1 VGRVL
6 VKPKDRRSNL
16 VRAAALILAEI
27 ERLDR
32 SPSTS
37 RAILRA
43 AAEIWGRLR
52 ENDIRQPPANDT
64 AAQVNCEATA

>member
-1 VGRVL
+1 MSRRQFGRGTVSWW
-6 VKPKDRRSNL
+6 KANDRRSNL

-37 RAILRA
+37 RAIVRA
-43 AAEIWGRLR
+43 AAEISRTL
-52 ENDIRQPPANDT
+52 A
-64 AAQVNCEATA
+64 